1 VVSSF
6 VFSERAFCCCVHLSS
21 AFGDVTFCW
30 EYCIVVGGRESFP
43 LPMRSVDAEE
53 SEVGVF

>member
-1 VVSSF
+1 MVSSI

-30 EYCIVVGGRESFP
+30 DCIVVGGRESFP
-43 LPMRSVDAEE
+43 LPMRSVDAQE
-53 SEVGVF
+53 SEVRAF